1 MTEVLSHTLWFC
13 LGFIAVLWENESLG
27 LTAADETEFD
37 EEIER
42 PSKKAQ
48 HECRIEAAAK
58 KLAVHRRRKP
68 PDEFHD
74 PQRRLN
80 SEKRGQAKYCVR
92 NYADVFTDFLDT
104 FESVFVFIKPRAEAQ
119 GLGFG
124 HLRHRRNAVDP
135 HPSLRAT
142 LS

>member
-1 MTEVLSHTLWFC
+1 M
-13 LGFIAVLWENESLG
+13 
-27 LTAADETEFD
+27 
-37 EEIER
+37 
-42 PSKKAQ
+42 
-48 HECRIEAAAK
+48 
-58 KLAVHRRRKP
+58 
-68 PDEFHD
+68 
-74 PQRRLN
+74 N

-142 LS
+142 LSHKEREKNKWRCDPNRRFVPRRCDWVMKRLFVALKSAL